1 MYVKSGRFLSP
12 QTHIFLFFEQ
22 NDRKICV
29 CQKKAVILCSILR
42 YCADENALM
51 SEQNHYIIDLSRLGI
66 GSYVFDIE
74 LNDEFFASVEKSEI
88 LSGKVAAKATLNLR
102 EDDYSLMIAVR
113 GTVFVVCDRCLD
125 PMPLEIEDE
134 QEIWSEE
141 EEAFDAEGEGFET
154 RGGKPKAK
162 TQSIDLSWLAYEI
175 VSINIP
181 LVHCHPTG
189 GCNPQMDLLLQSH
202 LCDEPEP

>member
-1 MYVKSGRFLSP
+1 MCP
-12 QTHIFLFFEQ
+12 
-22 NDRKICV
+22 
-29 CQKKAVILCSILR
+29 ILR

-102 EDDYSLMIAVR
+102 EDDYSLTIAVR

-134 QEIWSEE
+134 QEIFSEDE
-141 EEAFDAEGEGFET
+141 EDET
-154 RGGKPKAK
+154 PMVNGKCPNGKCL
-162 TQSIDLSWLAYEI
+162 DLSWLAYEI

-202 LCDEPEP
+202 LCDELNEPEE